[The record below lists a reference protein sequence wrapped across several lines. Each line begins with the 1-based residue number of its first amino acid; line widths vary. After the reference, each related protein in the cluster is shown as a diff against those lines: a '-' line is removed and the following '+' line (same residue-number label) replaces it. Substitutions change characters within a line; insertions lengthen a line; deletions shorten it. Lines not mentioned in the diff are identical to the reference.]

1 MHAVHAGGARAD
13 DTMDETVGK
22 TAASKN
28 GTLLISKTEV
38 SDVDKGYSDWF
49 KKVGNGTLPI

>member
-1 MHAVHAGGARAD
+1 MHAVHAAAHVQ
-13 DTMDETVGK
+13 TMDETVRK

-49 KKVGNGTLPI
+49 KKAGNGTLPI